1 MSLGTLSES
10 PPGTSNGS
18 LPNFQ
23 TLVVSRFREM
33 GSSGPLSIQ
42 QLAIASSQ
50 PAEVVWSETFKPSP
64 STPPRGFSFTAIRH
78 GKTLLLV
85 YSVHFKSNRGEV
97 KTNIAK
103 REEAAR
109 QLLAHVAEM
118 ENAST
123 RILQTPRFASERTF
137 AILKEKFVWPWENLP
152 LSERV
157 TNPAK
162 GRYPVGHLIREN
174 NREGKK
180 TRSVGQGRL
189 GSPGAGFRGLRLR
202 GRSKCRRPF
211 FSPGEGAW
219 GNARTER
226 MGGQDLMIRGSCA
239 ELRRL

>member
-118 ENAST
+118 ENAYSGSANMVT
-123 RILQTPRFASERTF
+123 IIAGDFNTDPTDAAFRIGT
-137 AILKEKFVWPWENLP
+137 NLT
-152 LSERV
+152 SSR
-157 TNPAK
+157 
-162 GRYPVGHLIREN
+162 RDD
-174 NREGKK
+174 
-180 TRSVGQGRL
+180 
-189 GSPGAGFRGLRLR
+189 GS
-202 GRSKCRRPF
+202 
-211 FSPGEGAW
+211 
-219 GNARTER
+219 
-226 MGGQDLMIRGSCA
+226 
-239 ELRRL
+239 